1 MGGNAGGSHSDRTA
15 DLRSIPRG
23 NYRLVVIPDENPL
36 VLVCDDDSMQRLL
49 IRQCLESEGMRVLEA
64 QDGHEALDLVAN
76 NNPDFVFMDVDMP
89 GISGIETCRRLR
101 AREESEDTP
110 ILIVTGADDQETI
123 DLGFEA
129 GATQYITK
137 PLNWP
142 LLGRL
147 VKYMLRSAETYQEL
161 KLKEDHLRYL
171 AYFDHLTDLPN
182 RRSFTEQLRR
192 NLVSREKIDGRIGL
206 IMIDIDYFKRIND
219 SIGHERG
226 DIVLKKIAS
235 RLQTS
240 AAGIGPI
247 ASEYPGAKKEYP
259 LDTFA
264 LEIARPG
271 GDEFS
276 VIVRNPRNK
285 EQLAQIAEHLIEA
298 LSEPIQIPGHTLV
311 ITPSM
316 GIAMAPDHGS
326 VPEELLVRADSAAY
340 TAKREGRQRARMY
353 DTSIADD
360 SAQELAIEEGLRNS
374 LVNGGLSLAYQPQV
388 DLFTGA
394 VVGAEAL
401 VRWQDAQGNAVSPE
415 RFIPVAERSGLIN
428 DLGDWILNQV
438 NADAKAYAG
447 QLPAKMSLAVNL
459 SPLQFNQSNFVERLT
474 STLKQLEIQYKI
486 ALELTESAIMSSGDD
501 SIGKLHQ
508 LRNLGFKLAIDDF
521 GTGYSSLNYLR
532 QFPINTLKIDRTF
545 VNDLGSDSGNA
556 IVNAIVS
563 MAQALGL
570 DLVAEGVETAEQASY
585 LRERGCYSI
594 QGYLISRPVPI
605 GELARLCQQ
614 DFRPTIGLDSEDG

>member
-1 MGGNAGGSHSDRTA
+1 
-15 DLRSIPRG
+15 
-23 NYRLVVIPDENPL
+23 
-36 VLVCDDDSMQRLL
+36 
-49 IRQCLESEGMRVLEA
+49 MRILEA
-64 QDGHEALDLVAN
+64 KDGYEALELVAN
-76 NNPDFVFMDVDMP
+76 NAPDFVFMDVDMP

-101 AREESEDTP
+101 ARDDAADVP
-110 ILIVTGADDQETI
+110 VLIVTGADDQETI

-147 VKYMLRSAETYQEL
+147 VKYMLRSAENLQEL
-161 KLKEDHLRYL
+161 KAKEDHLRYL

-192 NLVSREKIDGRIGL
+192 NLVNCEKTQGQVGL
-206 IMIDIDYFKRIND
+206 IMIDIDHFKRIND

-226 DIVLKKIAS
+226 DIVLKRIAS
-235 RLQTS
+235 KLQTC
-240 AAGIGPI
+240 AAEMGPI
-247 ASEYPGAKKEYP
+247 ATDFPGARREYPA
-259 LDTFA
+259 DAFA

-276 VIVRNPRNK
+276 LIVRNP
-285 EQLAQIAEHLIEA
+285 EDLDQLMGIAEHVIDC

-311 ITPSM
+311 ITPSI
-316 GIAMAPDHGS
+316 GIAMAPDHGR
-326 VPEELLVRADSAAY
+326 VPEELLIKADAATY
-340 TAKREGRQRARMY
+340 AAKAEGRQRARLY
-353 DTSIADD
+353 DTTIADD
-360 SAQELAIEEGLRNS
+360 SAMELAIEEGLRQALAGTGLY
-374 LVNGGLSLAYQPQV
+374 LVYQPQV

-394 VVGAEAL
+394 IIGAEAL
-401 VRWQDAQGNAVSPE
+401 VRWQDGDGNHVSPE
-415 RFIPVAERSGLIN
+415 RFIPVAERSGVIN

-438 NADAKAYAG
+438 NKDAKAFAG
-447 QLPAKMSLAVNL
+447 QLPSKLALAVNL

-486 ALELTESAIMSSGDD
+486 ELELTEGAIMQSGND
-501 SIGKLHQ
+501 SISKLKQ
-508 LRNLGFKLAIDDF
+508 LKNLGFKLAIDDF

-532 QFPINTLKIDRTF
+532 RFPIDTLKIDRTF
-545 VNDLGSDSGNA
+545 VNDIGTESGNG

-570 DLVAEGVETAEQASY
+570 DLVAEGVETAEQAAY
-585 LRERGCYSI
+585 LRERGCYSL
-594 QGYLISRPVPI
+594 QGYLISKPVPI
-605 GELARLCQQ
+605 QELVKLCQQ
-614 DFRPTIGLDSEDG
+614 DFRAQIGLELDD

>member
-1 MGGNAGGSHSDRTA
+1 
-15 DLRSIPRG
+15 
-23 NYRLVVIPDENPL
+23 VVKPNDNPL

-49 IRQCLESEGMRVLEA
+49 IRQCLESEGMRILEA

-89 GISGIETCRRLR
+89 GISGIETCRHLR
-101 AREESEDTP
+101 ARVESEDTP

-129 GATQYITK
+129 GATHYITK

-147 VKYMLRSAETYQEL
+147 VKYMLRSAETYKEL
-161 KLKEDHLRYL
+161 KSKEDHLRYL

-192 NLVSREKIDGRIGL
+192 NLVNSEKNEGQTGL
-206 IMIDIDYFKRIND
+206 IMIDIDHFKRIND

-226 DIVLKKIAS
+226 DLVLKKIAS
-235 RLQTS
+235 RLQTC
-240 AAGIGPI
+240 AAEIGPI
-247 ASEYPGAKKEYP
+247 ASEYPGAKKAYP
-259 LDTFA
+259 LDAFA

-276 VIVRNPRNK
+276 VIVRNPYGE
-285 EQLAQIAEHLIEA
+285 EQLNQIAEHLIDC

-311 ITPSM
+311 ITPSI
-316 GIAMAPDHGS
+316 GIAMAPDHGR

-340 TAKREGRQRARMY
+340 AAKAEGRQRSRMY
-353 DTSIADD
+353 DSSIAYD
-360 SAQELAIEEGLRNS
+360 SAQELSIEEGLRHS
-374 LVNGGLSLAYQPQV
+374 LLTRGLSLVYQPQV

-394 VVGAEAL
+394 IVGAEAL
-401 VRWQDAQGNAVSPE
+401 VRWEDEQGNTISPD

-428 DLGDWILNQV
+428 ELGDWILNQV

-447 QLPAKMSLAVNL
+447 QLPSKMSLAINL

-486 ALELTESAIMSSGDD
+486 ALELTESAIMNSGDD

-532 QFPINTLKIDRTF
+532 QFPLNTLKIDRTF
-545 VNDLGSDSGNA
+545 VNDLGSESGNA

-570 DLVAEGVETAEQASY
+570 DLVAEGVETAEQATY

-594 QGYLISRPVPI
+594 QGYLISKPVSI
-605 GELARLCQQ
+605 DELARLCQH
-614 DFRPTIGLDSEDG
+614 DFRATVGLDSEDG

>member
-1 MGGNAGGSHSDRTA
+1 
-15 DLRSIPRG
+15 
-23 NYRLVVIPDENPL
+23 LVVVPDNNPL

-49 IRQCLESEGMRVLEA
+49 IRQCLESEGMRVLEV
-64 QDGHEALDLVAN
+64 QDGYEALDLVAN

-110 ILIVTGADDQETI
+110 ILIVTGADDQGTI

-161 KLKEDHLRYL
+161 KQKEDHLRYL

-192 NLVSREKIDGRIGL
+192 NLVNCEKNRGQIGL
-206 IMIDIDYFKRIND
+206 IMIDIDHFKRIND

-226 DIVLKKIAS
+226 DLVLKKIAA
-235 RLQTS
+235 RLQNC
-240 AAGIGPI
+240 AAEIGPI
-247 ASEYPGAKKEYP
+247 ASEFPGAKKTYAA
-259 LDTFA
+259 DAFA

-276 VIVRNPRNK
+276 VIVRNPYDK
-285 EQLAQIAEHLIEA
+285 EQLDSIAQHLIQC

-311 ITPSM
+311 ITPSI
-316 GIAMAPDHGS
+316 GIAMAPDHGR

-340 TAKREGRQRARMY
+340 AAKAEGRQRSRMY

-360 SAQELAIEEGLRNS
+360 SALELAIEEGLRQS
-374 LVNGGLSLAYQPQV
+374 LSGDGLSLAYQPQV
-388 DLFTGA
+388 DLFTGGII
-394 VVGAEAL
+394 GAEAL
-401 VRWQDAQGNAVSPE
+401 VRWQDAEGNPVSPE

-447 QLPAKMSLAVNL
+447 QLPSNMSLAVNL

-486 ALELTESAIMSSGDD
+486 ALELTESAIMHSGND
-501 SIGKLHQ
+501 SIGKLNQ

-570 DLVAEGVETAEQASY
+570 DLVAEGVETAEQAAY

-594 QGYLISRPVPI
+594 QGYLVSKPVPI
-605 GELARLCQQ
+605 DELARLCQQ
-614 DFRPTIGLDSEDG
+614 DFRSIIGLDADDG

>member
-1 MGGNAGGSHSDRTA
+1 LAIIQDNS
-15 DLRSIPRG
+15 
-23 NYRLVVIPDENPL
+23 PL
-36 VLVCDDDSMQRLL
+36 ILVCDDDSMQRLL
-49 IRQCLESEGMRVLEA
+49 IRQCLESESLRVIEA
-64 QDGHEALDLVAN
+64 SDGYEALELTAN
-76 NNPDFVFMDVDMP
+76 NAPDLIFMDVDMP

-101 AREESEDTP
+101 DRDDTKDVP
-110 ILIVTGADDQETI
+110 VLIVTGAEDQETI

-147 VKYMLRSAETYQEL
+147 VKYMLRSSETLQEL
-161 KLKEDHLRYL
+161 KAKEDHLRYL

-192 NLVSREKIDGRIGL
+192 NLVNCEKIKGQMGL
-206 IMIDIDYFKRIND
+206 IMIDIDHFKRIND

-226 DIVLKKIAS
+226 DIVLKRIAS
-235 RLQTS
+235 RLQTC
-240 AAGIGPI
+240 AAEVGPI
-247 ASEYPGAKKEYP
+247 ATDFPGARREYPSDA
-259 LDTFA
+259 FA
-264 LEIARPG
+264 LEVARPG

-276 VIVRNPRNK
+276 MIVRNPENL
-285 EQLAQIAEHLIEA
+285 EQLVGIAEHVIEC

-311 ITPSM
+311 ITPSI
-316 GIAMAPDHGS
+316 GIAIAPDHGQ
-326 VPEELLVRADSAAY
+326 VPEELLIRADAATY
-340 TAKREGRQRARMY
+340 AAKAEGRQRARLY
-353 DTSIADD
+353 DTNIADD
-360 SAQELAIEEGLRNS
+360 SAMELSIEEGLRES
-374 LVNGGLSLAYQPQV
+374 LAGTGLSLVYQPQV

-401 VRWQDAQGNAVSPE
+401 VRWQDSSGKNVSPE
-415 RFIPVAERSGLIN
+415 RFIPVAERSGVIN

-438 NADAKAYAG
+438 NKDAKAFAG
-447 QLPAKMSLAVNL
+447 LLPSKLALAVNL

-474 STLKQLEIQYKI
+474 SILKQLEIQYKI
-486 ALELTESAIMSSGDD
+486 ELELTEGAIMQSGTD
-501 SIGKLHQ
+501 SISKLNQ
-508 LRNLGFKLAIDDF
+508 LKNLGFKLAIDDF

-532 QFPINTLKIDRTF
+532 RFPIDTLKIDRTF
-545 VNDLGSDSGNA
+545 ITDIGSESGNG

-570 DLVAEGVETAEQASY
+570 DLIAEGVETQEQAAY

-594 QGYLISRPVPI
+594 QGYLISKPVPI
-605 GELARLCQQ
+605 DQLVKLCQD
-614 DFRPTIGLDSEDG
+614 DFRGQIGLELDS

>member
-1 MGGNAGGSHSDRTA
+1 M
-15 DLRSIPRG
+15 
-23 NYRLVVIPDENPL
+23 VVIPDDNPL

-192 NLVSREKIDGRIGL
+192 NLVNCEKNQGQIGL
-206 IMIDIDYFKRIND
+206 IMIDIDHFKRIND

-226 DIVLKKIAS
+226 DLVLKKIAS
-235 RLQTS
+235 RLQTC
-240 AAGIGPI
+240 AAEIGPI

-259 LDTFA
+259 LDAFA

-276 VIVRNPRNK
+276 VIVRNPYG
-285 EQLAQIAEHLIEA
+285 EDQLNQIAQHLITC

-316 GIAMAPDHGS
+316 GIAMAPDHGR

-340 TAKREGRQRARMY
+340 AAKAEGRQRSRMY

-360 SAQELAIEEGLRNS
+360 SAQELAIEEGLRQS
-374 LVNGGLSLAYQPQV
+374 LLGTGLSLAYQPQV

-394 VVGAEAL
+394 IIGAEAL
-401 VRWQDAQGNAVSPE
+401 VRWQDADGNPVSPE

-447 QLPAKMSLAVNL
+447 QLPSKMSLAVNL

-486 ALELTESAIMSSGDD
+486 ALELTESAIMNSGND

-570 DLVAEGVETAEQASY
+570 DLVAEGVETAEQAEY

-594 QGYLISRPVPI
+594 QGYLISKPVPI
-605 GELARLCQQ
+605 EELARLCQE
-614 DFRPTIGLDSEDG
+614 DFRSTIGLDSEDG